1 MRQSKLQSCPAK
13 MYELMSNT
21 PQCQRLSKLN
31 TPNGPKVR
39 PVTGGGKLPGGATP
53 GGTLPGG
60 ATPGGA
66 LPGGAIPVPLGGNT
80 RNPGVPEFAAKQASG
95 GWRWGAKFDTP
106 GGGATK
112 SSKLLRN
119 CGSLHFLCFCAS
131 PWHKIRSRSGP
142 IMNQNHDL
150 VCPNPI
156 SGVCGWI
163 WKARVPF
170 AIQLST

>member
-1 MRQSKLQSCPAK
+1 
-13 MYELMSNT
+13 MSNT
-21 PQCQRLSKLN
+21 PQCQRLSKLD

-39 PVTGGGKLPGGATP
+39 PVTGGGKLLGGATP

-95 GWRWGAKFDTP
+95 GWRWGATFDTP

-112 SSKLLRN
+112 ASKVLRN

-131 PWHKIRSRSGP
+131 PWPKIRSRSGP
-142 IMNQNHDL
+142 IMNQIDDL
-150 VCPNPI
+150 VCVFLFWA
-156 SGVCGWI
+156 SCGSI
-163 WKARVPF
+163 WTSYVPF
-170 AIQLST
+170 YVPWPY